1 MIQTFSFLP
10 FFLCLR
16 LLLMGQWPKMLNRKN
31 EGMKKGLKNSQIR
44 HAILGV
50 LNFVQQ
56 QADNTPNEK
65 YALFFNVSRDL
76 IKGRFKIG

>member
-1 MIQTFSFLP
+1 
-10 FFLCLR
+10 
-16 LLLMGQWPKMLNRKN
+16 MGQWPKMLNRKN
-31 EGMKKGLKNSQIR
+31 EGTKKGLKNSQIR

-76 IKGRFKIG
+76 IKGSFKIG